1 VYRIRAIELL
11 VDNIKPKTILL
22 TAFEPSG
29 DALGAMATAGLKEI
43 DSNIRVVGLGGS
55 LMESAGVELLEHTTK
70 EAAMGVGALAEIKR
84 IKRLVDVVDAWIK
97 ENNPDVVVAI
107 DSPAANWPV
116 CKVARKHGC
125 SVLHLAGPKLWAWAP
140 WRIKKMKR
148 LSDHVMCLLP
158 FEPEWFES
166 RGMPATF
173 IGHPA
178 MKKNVVEEMQLP
190 TGSPRIVLL
199 PGSRKSEIQKN
210 LPMQQEIL
218 RRIKIR
224 FPHATAAIA
233 CRSEDVELV
242 QLYSNDVHIVSD
254 ALPTVLEWANL
265 ALCVSGTVSLHVMN
279 HATPMIG
286 MYKVNAFSMLLAK
299 MLLNT
304 PHRLLPN
311 IIAGTRI
318 VPEFIP
324 CLECASTIA
333 EVAIKLLSNEESMH
347 AIQSRLQKEAAIY
360 AEHNPSKESAEL
372 ILSFTQ

>member
-1 VYRIRAIELL
+1 M
-11 VDNIKPKTILL
+11 DNSKPKTILL

-29 DALGAMATAGLKEI
+29 DALGAMAAAGLKEI
-43 DSNIRVVGLGGS
+43 DPNIRVVGLGGS
-55 LMESAGVELLEHTTK
+55 LMKSAGVELLEHTTK
-70 EAAMGVGALAEIKR
+70 EAAMGVGAISEIKR
-84 IKRLVDVVDAWIK
+84 IKRLVDFIGSWIK
-97 ENNPDVVVAI
+97 ENKPDVVVAV

-125 SVLHLAGPKLWAWAP
+125 NVVHLAAPQLWAWAP

-178 MKKNVVEEMQLP
+178 MKKNKIEEVQLP
-190 TGSPRIVLL
+190 TGKPNIILL

-218 RRIKIR
+218 RRIKME
-224 FPHATAAIA
+224 FPKTTAVIA
-233 CRSEDVELV
+233 CRGEDVERV
-242 QLYSNDVHIVSD
+242 QAYSNDVQIISD
-254 ALPTVLEWANL
+254 ALPAVLEWGDL

-279 HATPMIG
+279 HETPMIG
-286 MYKVNAFSMLLAK
+286 MYKVNALSMFCSK
-299 MLLNT
+299 IVLNT

-311 IIAGTRI
+311 LIVGKRI

-324 CLECASTIA
+324 CKYTPRAIA
-333 EVAIKLLSNEESMH
+333 DVAIELLADEEAMQ
-347 AIQSRLQKEAAIY
+347 AMQNRLKQEASVY
-360 AEHNPSKESAEL
+360 SQHNPSKEAAEI
-372 ILSFTQ
+372 ILSFA